1 MYIFKVTLTG
11 ILNNFTRKISNFYI
25 WTCCPRLLCL
35 RASEAA
41 GVRGAET
48 MHAHSR
54 ATAWLPFVAA
64 GELVKEPD
72 GAILVLKISEK
83 RLTDLRVGDCYRIL
97 VICIPRV
104 RIWAKTGA

>member
-1 MYIFKVTLTG
+1 MDMLPSSSMPV
-11 ILNNFTRKISNFYI
+11 
-25 WTCCPRLLCL
+25 
-35 RASEAA
+35 

-48 MHAHSR
+48 TRAHSR
-54 ATAWLPFVAA
+54 AAAWLPFVAA

-72 GAILVLKISEK
+72 GAILVLKVNEK
-83 RLTDLRVGDCYRIL
+83 RLADLRVGDCYRIW